1 MKKLGA
7 KEKKRKKKKK
17 TVSISVPFL
26 DPDFIESESY
36 RRVRFRDDRV
46 SLEEVC
52 SALEVESGLRV
63 IYSNDA
69 SAVLGTID
77 FSASVVTIF
86 TVGRSLDMQRLA
98 LAHCIG
104 HAALDHSRYMESG
117 LVYDSHVD
125 IRLKP
130 NISINGSSSLE
141 WQARSFAS
149 SLLMPRQ
156 VFLSYFSHLQEKLDF
171 RSRGHG
177 PIYLDDQLCNRML
190 YAEIVT
196 EMRVFFDAPKA
207 LVAFRIHALK
217 LLTDARRP
225 LRVTEDVAAEAL
237 NTFFK

>member
-17 TVSISVPFL
+17 VVSVSVPFL
-26 DPDFIESESY
+26 DPEFVESESY

-52 SALEVESGLRV
+52 SMLEVESGMRV
-63 IYSNDA
+63 IFSNDVSTA
-69 SAVLGTID
+69 LGNID
-77 FSASVVTIF
+77 FSTSVVTIF
-86 TVGRSLDMQRLA
+86 SVGRSSDVQRFA

-104 HAALDHSRYMESG
+104 HAALDHGRYMESG
-117 LVYDSHVD
+117 VVYDSHVD

-130 NISINGSSSLE
+130 STSINGSSSLE
-141 WQARSFAS
+141 WQARFFAS

-156 VFLSYFSHLQEKLDF
+156 FFLSYFSHLQEKLDF
-171 RSRGHG
+171 KSRGHG
-177 PIYLDDQLCNRML
+177 PIYLDDQLCNRIL

-196 EMRVFFDAPKA
+196 EMRIFFDVPKV
-207 LVAFRIHALK
+207 LVTFRINALK

-225 LRVTEDVAAEAL
+225 LRVTEEKAAEAL
-237 NTFFK
+237 YTFLK

>member
-17 TVSISVPFL
+17 VVSIPVPFL

-36 RRVRFRDDRV
+36 RRVRFCDDRV

-52 SALEVESGLRV
+52 STLEVESGLRV
-63 IYSNDA
+63 IFSNDVSTA
-69 SAVLGTID
+69 LGIID
-77 FSASVVTIF
+77 FSTSVVTIF
-86 TVGRSLDMQRLA
+86 TVGRSLDVQRLA

-104 HAALDHSRYMESG
+104 HAALDHGRFMESG
-117 LVYDSHVD
+117 VVYDSHVD

-130 NISINGSSSLE
+130 STSINGSSSLE

-171 RSRGHG
+171 KSRGHG

-196 EMRVFFDAPKA
+196 EMRIFFDAPKT
-207 LVAFRIHALK
+207 LVAFRINALK

-225 LRVTEDVAAEAL
+225 LRVTEEVAAETL